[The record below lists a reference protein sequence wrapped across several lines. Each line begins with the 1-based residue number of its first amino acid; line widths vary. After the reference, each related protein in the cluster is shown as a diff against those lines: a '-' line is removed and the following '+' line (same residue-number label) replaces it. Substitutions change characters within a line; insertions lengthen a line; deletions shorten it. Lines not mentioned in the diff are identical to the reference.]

1 MIVAEHGE
9 RVDRAVDVIADPKL
23 PEGEREVGTP
33 GRERRGVEIE
43 CDGDVV
49 LDVEVAEGGGID
61 GLNSSERIDVAAGDG
76 GVRRGHGREKSAE
89 VKTIKDERLI
99 P

>member
-1 MIVAEHGE
+1 M
-9 RVDRAVDVIADPKL
+9 
-23 PEGEREVGTP
+23 
-33 GRERRGVEIE
+33 
-43 CDGDVV
+43 
-49 LDVEVAEGGGID
+49 EVAEGGGID